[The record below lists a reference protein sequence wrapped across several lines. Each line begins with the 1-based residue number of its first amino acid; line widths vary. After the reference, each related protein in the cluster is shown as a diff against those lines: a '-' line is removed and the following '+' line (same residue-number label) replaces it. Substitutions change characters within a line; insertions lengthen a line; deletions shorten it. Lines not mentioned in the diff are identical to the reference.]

1 MGLFMGVVLYVVL
14 YVVLH
19 VVCESWLTDI
29 LVPFGQ

>member
-1 MGLFMGVVLYVVL
+1 MGVVLYVVL